1 MPVFILPSESFKKRK
16 SKSTLP
22 EIPDVPRKKGPTR
35 RKPTKEEYDKQRLP
49 REVPIG
55 IDEVNKAEGGKV
67 SSSSKVQAKKPKSKK
82 KNTKSK
88 TPPIKETLKS
98 IQRLEEQMEGEEL
111 LRGNKKYMS
120 GGKVSSSSKYKCSH
134 NSLY

>member
-1 MPVFILPSESFKKRK
+1 MDENLADY
-16 SKSTLP
+16 TT
-22 EIPDVPRKKGPTR
+22 VP
-35 RKPTKEEYDKQRLP
+35 KEL
-49 REVPIG
+49 
-55 IDEVNKAEGGKV
+55 
-67 SSSSKVQAKKPKSKK
+67 SSKVQAKKPKSKK

-120 GGKVSSSSKYKCSH
+120 GGKGSSSSKYKCSH

>member
-1 MPVFILPSESFKKRK
+1 MDENLADY
-16 SKSTLP
+16 TT
-22 EIPDVPRKKGPTR
+22 VP
-35 RKPTKEEYDKQRLP
+35 KEL
-49 REVPIG
+49 
-55 IDEVNKAEGGKV
+55 
-67 SSSSKVQAKKPKSKK
+67 SSKVQAKKPKSKK

-111 LRGNKKYMS
+111 LRKKKYMA